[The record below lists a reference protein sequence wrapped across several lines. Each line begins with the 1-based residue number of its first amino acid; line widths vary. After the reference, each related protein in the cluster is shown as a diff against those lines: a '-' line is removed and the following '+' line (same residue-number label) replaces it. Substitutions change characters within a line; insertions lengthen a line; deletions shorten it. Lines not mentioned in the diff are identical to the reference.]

1 MITIEKF
8 IDRLSSVPAEGRSIH
23 NPYGNEACRYNL
35 LHYLRHLAD
44 TGINVMLIG
53 EATGCRGCAL
63 TGIPFTDEVQ
73 LKNSDNIYAL
83 GTWPRRSET
92 KNTSERSS
100 SAVWSALRRHH
111 MTALMW
117 NIFPFHPYK
126 EGNSNSNRTPT
137 QMELQEGIQY
147 VKALI
152 SIFTVDDSR
161 IFAVGKKAKSALG
174 LIDDSH
180 YIRHPANDY
189 KKEFQVQFD
198 MKIGKSVRT

>member
-1 MITIEKF
+1 
-8 IDRLSSVPAEGRSIH
+8 
-23 NPYGNEACRYNL
+23 
-35 LHYLRHLAD
+35 
-44 TGINVMLIG
+44 
-53 EATGCRGCAL
+53 
-63 TGIPFTDEVQ
+63 
-73 LKNSDNIYAL
+73 
-83 GTWPRRSET
+83 
-92 KNTSERSS
+92 
-100 SAVWSALRRHH
+100 
-111 MTALMW
+111 
-117 NIFPFHPYK
+117 
-126 EGNSNSNRTPT
+126 
-137 QMELQEGIQY
+137 MELQEGIQY